1 MLFLQTSILFGGAF
15 MSDSENKTIQN
26 IVKDKVFIKK
36 IMGMKMKE
44 AQNAFAKRG
53 VSLSQSDMVAIR
65 DSVQAKINGQ
75 DSLSEQILNNVGG
88 GASATERL
96 RNIAIA
102 ISALA
107 IGGSVAALGYKGY
120 MALDKL
126 DDTIKTSKDSMT
138 KFGAASDS
146 LKSTSEKAE
155 NLVGKVNAMEPKINS
170 IVEKSNKIVTDL
182 NDPKK
187 RGWVANLF
195 LGGEGGNPAPK

>member
-1 MLFLQTSILFGGAF
+1 
-15 MSDSENKTIQN
+15 MSNSENKSIQN
-26 IVKDKVFIKK
+26 IIKDEVFMKK

-44 AQNAFAKRG
+44 AQKAFAKRG
-53 VSLSQSDMVAIR
+53 VSLSQNDMIAIR

-75 DSLSEQILNNVGG
+75 DSLSEQILNDVGG

-107 IGGSVAALGYKGY
+107 IGGSVAALSYKGY
-120 MALDKL
+120 TALDKL
-126 DDTIKTSKDSMT
+126 DETIKISKDSMA

-170 IVEKSNKIVTDL
+170 IVEKSNKIVIDL

-187 RGWVANLF
+187 RGWLAKQF
-195 LGGEGGNPAPK
+195 LGGEGGNPASK